1 MNSKQAR
8 KDIFFP
14 TVEIKDYSVMIDRK
28 NLFDQPVKNDWVIYN
43 NLIKIAISQGDHL
56 LSTAICLF

>member
-1 MNSKQAR
+1 MNFLIDPSFQGETGFLFYHLKIMNSKQAR

-28 NLFDQPVKNDWVIYN
+28 NLFVQPEKMIE
-43 NLIKIAISQGDHL
+43 
-56 LSTAICLF
+56 